1 MADYKGIKGV
11 KVVTKTSDPTA
22 SEAEGTVW
30 YNSTSPTALKYSIAG
45 AGAWAAGGAINT
57 GRSYLAG
64 AGSNTAGIV
73 FGGTVPGGRSD
84 ATETYNGTAWTET
97 ANLVQSRDR
106 LMSFGQVN
114 TAVLGFGGYI
124 SGPSGKTDLTEL
136 WNGTSWTEVG
146 DMQASKAAAGAAGTS
161 TSGVVAGGS
170 PNGAP
175 TTDSE
180 SWNGSSW
187 SEVAN
192 LNTARTNLAAAG
204 ASNTSALMIG
214 GTPGSDPFFIGAE
227 SWNGTSWTEV
237 NNLNAARRALM
248 GSGTAALALA
258 WGGRTPPNTVVATNE
273 SWDGTSWTE
282 VADLSTAMQEGTGS
296 SITTNTSAF
305 STGGNPA
312 VTATEI
318 WNDPVYTIKT
328 VTVS

>member
-1 MADYKGIKGV
+1 MATYKGIQGYSVQKL
-11 KVVTKTSDPTA
+11 SDDPTA
-22 SEAEGTVW
+22 SEAAGQLW
-30 YNSTSPTALKYSIAG
+30 YNSTSGKFKISTEG

-73 FGGTVPGGRSD
+73 FGGTVPGGRTAD
-84 ATETYNGTAWTET
+84 TETYNGTTWTET
-97 ANLVQSRDR
+97 SNLVQSRDR
-106 LMSFGQVN
+106 LMSCGQVN

-124 SGPSGKTDLTEL
+124 SGPVGKTNLTEL
-136 WNGTSWTEVG
+136 WNGSAWTEVG
-146 DMQASKAAAGAAGTS
+146 DMQANKAAAGAAGTS

-175 TTDSE
+175 TVDSE

-204 ASNTSALMIG
+204 ESNTSALMIG
-214 GTPGSDPFFIGAE
+214 GTPGSDPFFAGAE
-227 SWNGTSWTEV
+227 SWNGTAWTEV
-237 NNLNAARRALM
+237 ADLNAARRALM
-248 GSGTAALALA
+248 ASGTSTLALA
-258 WGGRTPPNTVVATNE
+258 WGGRTPPNTVVASNE
-273 SWDGTSWTE
+273 SWNGTAWTE
-282 VADLSTAMQEGTGS
+282 VADLSTVMQEGTGS

-305 STGGNPA
+305 STGGSPA

-318 WNDPVYTIKT
+318 WDDPVYTIKT